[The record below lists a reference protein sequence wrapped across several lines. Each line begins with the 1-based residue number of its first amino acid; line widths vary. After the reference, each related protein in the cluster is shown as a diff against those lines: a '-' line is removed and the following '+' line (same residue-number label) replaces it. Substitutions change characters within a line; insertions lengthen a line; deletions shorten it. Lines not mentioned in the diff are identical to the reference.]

1 MGEKSYRRRNTND
14 EETHLNSMLW
24 FRLSLMLTIT
34 SRGCMVLSLHFAEVT
49 LPRNSSAAPRCRQA
63 NGLRYAHEPARVQD
77 VVVSKTC
84 INVCINDATVKDKV
98 ERGRT
103 RAV

>member
-1 MGEKSYRRRNTND
+1 
-14 EETHLNSMLW
+14 
-24 FRLSLMLTIT
+24 
-34 SRGCMVLSLHFAEVT
+34 MVLSSLHFAEVT
-49 LPRNSSAAPRCRQA
+49 LPRNSSAAPRCSQA

-77 VVVSKTC
+77 AVVVSKTC
-84 INVCINDATVKDKV
+84 INVCINDATAKDKV